1 MEVGFFGKL
10 PSHGDFVRRRVA
22 DDFVAG
28 WDAWLQRCL
37 AQSRETLGDA
47 WLDTYLTSPVWRF
60 ALAPT
65 VCGAA
70 AVAGILVPRVGRVG
84 RYFPLTLVWAPPPAF
99 STPAI
104 ALPFRR
110 GVQH

>member
-28 WDAWLQRCL
+28 WDSWLQQCL

-47 WLDTYLTSPVWRF
+47 WLDT
-60 ALAPT
+60 
-65 VCGAA
+65 
-70 AVAGILVPRVGRVG
+70 
-84 RYFPLTLVWAPPPAF
+84 
-99 STPAI
+99 
-104 ALPFRR
+104 
-110 GVQH
+110 